1 VTSSGGSTVKL
12 MALNLQDFLMN
23 GLFNKIDEVVL
34 FVIEINQW
42 VGALIIDLR

>member
-1 VTSSGGSTVKL
+1 